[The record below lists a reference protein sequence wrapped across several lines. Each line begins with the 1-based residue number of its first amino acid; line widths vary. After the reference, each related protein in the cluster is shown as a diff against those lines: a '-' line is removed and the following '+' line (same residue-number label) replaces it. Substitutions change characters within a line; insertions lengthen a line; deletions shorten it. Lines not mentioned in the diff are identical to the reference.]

1 MENKYQNSKIYSI
14 KNTLNDEIYI
24 GSTTVSL
31 SQRMTKHRA
40 SLKCEKRGK
49 CLLYQ
54 RMKELGVDNFYITL
68 VEKYPCN
75 DIEELR
81 AKEGEWILKIGTL
94 NQVVAGRKPEQY
106 RKDNVEHKQEYDKE
120 YHKQNKEKRSEQAH
134 QRYEDNKEYIKQKN
148 NQHYHQNKETLSI
161 SHKKYRDEHKEEIN
175 AKQNQRCQCECGMTY
190 TKRNKA
196 RHLKS
201 KHHQNFILNNNINNV
216 SQTEEETNSQACSST
231 SVPSQSQSF
240 YDV

>member
-1 MENKYQNSKIYSI
+1 
-14 KNTLNDEIYI
+14 
-24 GSTTVSL
+24 
-31 SQRMTKHRA
+31 
-40 SLKCEKRGK
+40 
-49 CLLYQ
+49 
-54 RMKELGVDNFYITL
+54 MKELGVDNFYITL

-148 NQHYHQNKETLSI
+148 NQQYHQNKENI
-161 SHKKYRDEHKEEIN
+161 
-175 AKQNQRCQCECGMTY
+175 
-190 TKRNKA
+190 
-196 RHLKS
+196 
-201 KHHQNFILNNNINNV
+201 KHI
-216 SQTEEETNSQACSST
+216 A
-231 SVPSQSQSF
+231 
-240 YDV
+240 

>member
-81 AKEGEWILKIGTL
+81 AKERGM
-94 NQVVAGRKPEQY
+94 
-106 RKDNVEHKQEYDKE
+106 D
-120 YHKQNKEKRSEQAH
+120 
-134 QRYEDNKEYIKQKN
+134 IKNWNIK
-148 NQHYHQNKETLSI
+148 S
-161 SHKKYRDEHKEEIN
+161 SCGWKKTRTI
-175 AKQNQRCQCECGMTY
+175 
-190 TKRNKA
+190 
-196 RHLKS
+196 
-201 KHHQNFILNNNINNV
+201 
-216 SQTEEETNSQACSST
+216 
-231 SVPSQSQSF
+231 
-240 YDV
+240 